1 MPVGECR
8 GLARRLRTGAAL
20 VIATALAGCPILP
33 AKYQT
38 EAAKTLAV
46 GTRAVL
52 HGAFREY
59 LVWYW
64 QVTITAVDGQT
75 VTTPLKTASRVELEP
90 GEHRVAILFEV
101 LTIGQTEPVACTF
114 RQAFEGGHDY
124 HVLRLENAVT
134 RSGPTVLVL
143 SDRASGEAT
152 RELRLPCQ

>member
-1 MPVGECR
+1 MNEGPCR
-8 GLARRLRTGAAL
+8 DLARWLHASAAL
-20 VIATALAGCPILP
+20 VIATALTGCPILP

-38 EAAKTLAV
+38 EAAKALPA

-64 QVTITAVDGQT
+64 QITITAVDGQT

-90 GEHRVAILFEV
+90 GEHRVEILFEI
-101 LTIGQTEPVACTF
+101 LTIGQTEPVACAF
-114 RQAFEGGHDY
+114 RQTFEGGHDY
-124 HVLRLENAVT
+124 HVMRLENAVT
-134 RSGPTVLVL
+134 KSGPTILVL

-152 RELRLPCQ
+152 QDLRLP